1 MTGVQTCALPICFPV
16 TIREAATWE
25 VRNITVDGKCNQTQ
39 LDPPVFD
46 AQSKVYA
53 AGGII
58 KVENKQAM
66 PVTVFD
72 VTGRILYSVPAIQN
86 TEFEVMQQGIYIVR
100 CGNKVVKV
108 VLDWCYKR

>member
-1 MTGVQTCALPICFPV
+1 MKQN
-16 TIREAATWE
+16 IRFAFKYQSNETVAATLE
-25 VRNITVDGKCNQTQ
+25 VRNITVDGQCTQMQ
-39 LDPPVFD
+39 LDPTLVDD

-86 TEFEVMQQGIYIVR
+86 TEFDVMQQGIYIVR

-108 VLDWCYKR
+108 VVN